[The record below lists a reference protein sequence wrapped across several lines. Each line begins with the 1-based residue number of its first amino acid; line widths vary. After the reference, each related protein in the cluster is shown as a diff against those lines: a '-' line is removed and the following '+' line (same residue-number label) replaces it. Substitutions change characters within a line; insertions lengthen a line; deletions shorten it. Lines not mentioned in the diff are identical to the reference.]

1 MPIDI
6 DLLTAWGGTSK
17 IYKKGEI
24 VFHEGDL
31 ARCYYQII
39 KGEVK
44 MFNVNHEGKEF
55 MQGIF
60 SDGQSFGEPP
70 VIINKPYPTTAT
82 ALKETTIIRL
92 AKEDFIKLLKEYPG
106 IAYTLLEHLA
116 NRTYNKAITLKEIIN
131 NNPEARIIAFLDTKK
146 SEKTGLGAREIV
158 PYTRQQIANFT
169 GLRVETVI
177 RTLAKLKDKK
187 KVEIINRKLYY

>member
-70 VIINKPYPTTAT
+70 VIINKPYPTW
-82 ALKETTIIRL
+82 
-92 AKEDFIKLLKEYPG
+92 
-106 IAYTLLEHLA
+106 
-116 NRTYNKAITLKEIIN
+116 
-131 NNPEARIIAFLDTKK
+131 K
-146 SEKTGLGAREIV
+146 SR
-158 PYTRQQIANFT
+158 
-169 GLRVETVI
+169 
-177 RTLAKLKDKK
+177 
-187 KVEIINRKLYY
+187 